1 MTKYKIMHELVIEKR
16 QLNNKL
22 LSRDLAE
29 LLFEYSFSGKAVV
42 VTDNPV
48 VLHSAV
54 RRRWQYM
61 MRRLQVDRSRTLN
74 HSEIHD
80 INARLYFIRHIR
92 FSSKSPEDDML
103 DADITFM
110 KPSDCM
116 RVAPSCQT
124 LCVASG
130 VPREKL
136 YLMTAW
142 MPRGGRVVLY
152 G

>member
-1 MTKYKIMHELVIEKR
+1 MHELVIEKR

-54 RRRWQYM
+54 RRRWQHM

-74 HSEIHD
+74 HAEIHD
-80 INARLYFIRHIR
+80 INARLYFVRHIR
-92 FSSKSPEDDML
+92 FSSKSPEDDL
-103 DADITFM
+103 LSANITFM
-110 KPSDCM
+110 EPGDCV

-124 LCVASG
+124 LCVAG
-130 VPREKL
+130 EVPREKL

>member
-1 MTKYKIMHELVIEKR
+1 MHELVVERR

-29 LLFEYSFSGKAVV
+29 LLFECSFSGKAVV

-54 RRRWQYM
+54 RRRWQAM
-61 MRRLQVDRSRTLN
+61 VRRLQVDRSSILN
-74 HSEIHD
+74 HSEIQD
-80 INARLYFIRHIR
+80 INARLHFIRYIR
-92 FSSKSPEDDML
+92 FSSKSPEDDL
-103 DADITFM
+103 LNGDITFM
-110 KPSDCM
+110 KPNDCI

-124 LCVASG
+124 LYVASE